1 MSDETKQDRWVAE
14 GRYVCQTGTVPDYS
28 ICWCKGTDDADYIAA
43 CLNACDG
50 VDDPQEV
57 RMTVAALTAERA
69 RLMDG
74 IGRLLAFTS
83 HKPDCRFITTPA
95 DWTCDCGLSTA
106 IMVVMN
112 PHMDVAATITES
124 EATDDN
130 Q

>member
-1 MSDETKQDRWVAE
+1 MSSST
-14 GRYVCQTGTVPDYS
+14 YH
-28 ICWCKGTDDADYIAA
+28 
-43 CLNACDG
+43 
-50 VDDPQEV
+50 
-57 RMTVAALTAERA
+57 AALMPAIDHMPTHEALELALHNAFEADTKITELEEQRA

-124 EATDDN
+124 EATDEG
-130 Q
+130 